1 MNKTSLIGTAAIAAL
16 SVISTSAFA
25 TATATAEITGL
36 NISLSQI
43 KSGGPAPTATF
54 TVGSADAF
62 LTYAYSYDPFTYQY
76 VVTYGGSAVGT
87 GGQSVGN
94 AVANSSA
101 TLTGDAYSDDGAI
114 LSTSATASGSVVNG
128 YESYA
133 LGEILLGSNGGYTS
147 FTLGKNTRLD
157 ISADYMITGNLTG
170 AVTGSNYEY
179 AYAQVSLQLSGTN
192 GANSQTSTAGASGY
206 VQSYFGTLYSQPFS
220 QSGELDVTFAGSRN
234 SVTTGQFYGIAE
246 SYAYSNVSSVP
257 EPTNAAFLLGG
268 LAAIGLL
275 ARRRRAH

>member
-36 NISLSQI
+36 TISLSQI
-43 KSGGPAPTATF
+43 KSTGPAPTATF
-54 TVGSADAF
+54 TVGSADSF
-62 LTYAYSYDPFTYQY
+62 LTYAYSYDPYTYQN
-76 VVTYGGSAVGT
+76 VTTYGGSAVGT
-87 GGQSVGN
+87 GGQSAGN
-94 AVANSSA
+94 AVVNSSA

-114 LSTSATASGSVVNG
+114 LSTSATASGTNG
-128 YESYA
+128 NENYA
-133 LGEILLGSNGGYTS
+133 LAEILLGSNSGSTT

-157 ISADYMITGNLTG
+157 ISAEYTITGNLTG

-179 AYAQVSLQLSGTN
+179 AYAQVWLQLAGTN
-192 GANSQTSTAGASGY
+192 GANSQSSTAGTAA
-206 VQSYFGTLYSQPFS
+206 VAQHYFGTTYSPSFS
-220 QSGELDVTFAGSRN
+220 QSGELDVTFAGSKN
-234 SVTTGQFYGIAE
+234 SITTGQFYGIAE

-268 LAAIGLL
+268 LAAVGLL
-275 ARRRRAH
+275 ARRRRAN